1 MKVKRYSQD
10 FKEEIVEQYNLGWT
24 VSNLS
29 KKYEVSEVSVYRW
42 IKEFSNSR
50 STNSE
55 WIHRNYNEIQ
65 QENVRLKQEVEIL
78 KKAVEI
84 ISKN

>member
-1 MKVKRYSQD
+1 MKVKRYSQN

-42 IKEFSNSR
+42 IKEFSNNKS
-50 STNSE
+50 NKSE